1 MKLRTTEGS
10 SVATVAFLK
19 DKTGELR
26 PARRH
31 TFVHVATKVIKNA
44 LLLAEGISFT
54 GFLRDI
60 MTTEHNKPARYWGA
74 SLAVSSMSK
83 SLVRPKI
90 FRPAQS
96 ERLSRASGLVGEM

>member
-1 MKLRTTEGS
+1 MQKC
-10 SVATVAFLK
+10 
-19 DKTGELR
+19 
-26 PARRH
+26 
-31 TFVHVATKVIKNA
+31 
-44 LLLAEGISFT
+44 LLLAEGISSA
-54 GFLRDI
+54 GLLRHPI
-60 MTTEHNKPARYWGA
+60 MPKLNKPARYWGA